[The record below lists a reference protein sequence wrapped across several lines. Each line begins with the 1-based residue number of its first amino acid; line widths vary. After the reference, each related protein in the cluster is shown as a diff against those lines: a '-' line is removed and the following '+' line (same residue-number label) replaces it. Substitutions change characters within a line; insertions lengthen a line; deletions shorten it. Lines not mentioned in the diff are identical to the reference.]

1 MIQNYYSL
9 WNFGVSQASLGS
21 MMLYF
26 LDTQV
31 SFIGNKHRP
40 IQSKADLCK
49 AMLKMIHLCWLNSNF
64 MIHLLQHT
72 ETKFTHSSTT
82 LENRTLKCSSHR
94 IWVKWKNQ
102 CFFNKQNKHHK
113 QWSIEDTYT
122 SINPLTRHQIDQRMF
137 TR

>member
-21 MMLYF
+21 MMLFSWHTSVLYRQQAQ
-26 LDTQV
+26 TY
-31 SFIGNKHRP
+31 S
-40 IQSKADLCK
+40 LCK

-64 MIHLLQHT
+64 MINLLQHT

-82 LENRTLKCSSHR
+82 LKNRTLKCSSHR
-94 IWVKWKNQ
+94 IWVRWKNQ